1 MVGDRV
7 CGRRRMRIRLGILCM
22 CLLIPI
28 LLLLTGCEDECEVTV
43 LDWPKSI
50 KDCITA
56 AEEKGIRDKTK
67 EPGDVWADLVKRC
80 KEVKND
86 DNGAL
91 LDWLK
96 RYPKAILVGSKKD
109 LAEKL
114 TKYAKDNDCCIK
126 KITICGHGRPGQ
138 ISVGDGQRKED
149 CKYINGHP
157 GNEADWKKDLAPLKE
172 ILCED
177 ATFVLQG
184 CSVGYCSIG
193 LYKMQ
198 ELAEEFEVTVVAP
211 KVNMYGGQDIDDLDE
226 DDVRKVSPPIGE
238 KAKPEKEC
246 DKTWEKEEK
255 KKKVADSATAGLGDP
270 FTGSIVALGF
280 YSAANVVVPDIQ
292 ESPMLPITDLE
303 WIGMFIEQVD
313 PSRAYDATG
322 EPYEADAIIVIQYA
336 GVALDADV
344 GGYVY
349 DYAHTAYGHGV
360 FARITDEG
368 QDLMFL
374 LTEAGQQMVEEGI
387 ELTQAGGL

>member
-56 AEEKGIRDKTK
+56 AEEKGLRDKTK
-67 EPGDVWADLVKRC
+67 DADDVWEDLVDRC
-80 KEVKND
+80 PDVKND
-86 DNGAL
+86 DNGASL
-91 LDWLK
+91 YNL
-96 RYPKAILVGSKKD
+96 RANPKAILVGSKKE

-126 KITICGHGRPGQ
+126 KITFMGHGRPGQ
-138 ISVGDGQRKED
+138 ISVGDGQKKEE

-157 GNEADWKKDLAPLKE
+157 GNEADWKRDLAPLKK
-172 ILCED
+172 ILCKD
-177 ATFVLQG
+177 ATFVLKG
-184 CSVGYCSIG
+184 CGVGYCSIG

-198 ELAEEFEVTVVAP
+198 ELAEEFGVTVIAP
-211 KVNMYGGQDIDDLDE
+211 TVKTKGGQGIDDLDE
-226 DDVRKVSPPIGE
+226 DDVRRVTPPVGE
-238 KAKPEKEC
+238 KAKPDAKCNEA
-246 DKTWEKEEK
+246 WESGARDEAESE
-255 KKKVADSATAGLGDP
+255 AEAGLGVP
-270 FTGSIVALGF
+270 FTDAVVALGF
-280 YSAANVVVPDIQ
+280 YAASDEDVPSIQ
-292 ESPMLPITDLE
+292 DMPELPITDPE
-303 WIGMFIEQVD
+303 WIALFTEQID

-322 EPYEADAIIVIQYA
+322 EEYESEAIIVIQYA
-336 GVALDADV
+336 GVALDTDV
-344 GGYVY
+344 GAYSY

-368 QDLMFL
+368 RDLMFAL
-374 LTEAGQQMVEEGI
+374 SERGREMVEQGI
-387 ELTQAGGL
+387 ELMQAGGL